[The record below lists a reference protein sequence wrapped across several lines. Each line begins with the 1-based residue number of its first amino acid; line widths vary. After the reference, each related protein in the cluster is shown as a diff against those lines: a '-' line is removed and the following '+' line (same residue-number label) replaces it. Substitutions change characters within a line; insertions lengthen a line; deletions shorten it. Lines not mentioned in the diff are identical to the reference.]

1 MHEKVYTPDSTVVTS
16 LPGEV
21 VEWSLDRDLS
31 GAGVPGQARAVSGL
45 VSAGGS
51 VTLKSLAGEA
61 WKPTVLPGGTV
72 TVDAKTDIDSP
83 TARVFTGKAASLAAA
98 SALSPLLALELAD
111 SIPRGRKF
119 VWNSP
124 ARESGTGYGDS
135 VNDAAG
141 FIDAAARA
149 CGFFSTARPVASTI
163 LSVGFQGSV
172 EPDVGTRWGYGIA

>member
-72 TVDAKTDIDSP
+72 TVDAKADIDSP
-83 TARVFTGKAASLAAA
+83 ASRVFTGKAASLAAA
-98 SALSPLLALELAD
+98 SALSPVLSLEIKD
-111 SIPRGRKF
+111 NTPRGKKF
-119 VWNSP
+119 TWTSP
-124 ARESGTGYGDS
+124 PRDDRTSYAD
-135 VNDAAG
+135 VINDTAG

-149 CGFFSTARPVASTI
+149 CGFFATPKAVSSTI
-163 LSVGFQGSV
+163 LAVSFQGNTT
-172 EPDVGTRWGYGIA
+172 PHVGYRSGPRIA